1 MSKKSVLL
9 LAILA
14 LVITAVVPESS
25 EALFVAT
32 AKNFRG
38 ALYQGIGPTPGHA
51 TEMAVVKCSQDSF
64 APRSC
69 RVLSVRMEC
78 PPPVCAPPRKMIRKS
93 RYSCAPAP
101 APVCSPMVRP
111 YR

>member
-14 LVITAVVPESS
+14 LAITAVVPESS

-69 RVLSVRMEC
+69 RVVSVRMEC
-78 PPPVCAPPRKMIRKS
+78 PPPVCAPPRKMIKKS
-93 RYSCAPAP
+93 RYTCAPAP
-101 APVCSPMVRP
+101 APVCSPMARP

>member
-14 LVITAVVPESS
+14 LAITAVVPESS

-69 RVLSVRMEC
+69 RVIAVRMEC
-78 PPPVCAPPRKMIRKS
+78 PPPVCAPRKIIKKS

-101 APVCSPMVRP
+101 ACSPMVRP